1 MEQHWLEKLKWWLC
15 EKTGHLGAR
24 SGWIYNGYYHSEC
37 KICRRIISTPCKEEQ
52 P

>member
-1 MEQHWLEKLKWWLC
+1 MSEHWFYRLRFWLC

-24 SGWIYNGYYHSEC
+24 TGWIYKGHYHSEC
-37 KICRRIISTPCKEEQ
+37 KICRRIISTPCKDEQ